1 MPITERIKSRLRQVP
16 FLYHWARWFK
26 NQLGRERRILRDVNQ
41 QRNTIGQPRALL
53 VYLTRPFH
61 MDRRSREFVTHQ
73 NRWCSVEIARLLG
86 ELGYVV
92 DAMNWDDWHSP
103 VVHCVYDLLI
113 GFGRA
118 NDLAKEL
125 PPQTIKIHLATGSE
139 VNFLNQRLRERIE
152 EIKRRRGCSL
162 PPVRQSSYKAENLE
176 YYDAIA
182 CIGNTVTAATYR
194 PYFSKN
200 IFCWNNHGYDQWM
213 GIPPGK
219 DFEAARNN
227 FLYFASGGQ
236 VLIGLDLVLEVFA
249 SRPHLKLFVC
259 GPFEHELEFVK
270 CFHRELYETPNIH
283 SIGWVTVGS
292 AEYFELVQQCSA
304 TIFPICAG
312 GSPGSVVVCMGHGL
326 IPIVSKEAGI
336 DTRDFGI
343 TLPSISIEEIGKAVD
358 SIASQSAHWHK
369 DMADKVLTAARQDF
383 SQAAFTQ
390 RFRAILTE
398 VMDENKKSGLARS
411 KNQKENI
418 R

>member
-1 MPITERIKSRLRQVP
+1 MA
-16 FLYHWARWFK
+16 HH
-26 NQLGRERRILRDVNQ
+26 G
-41 QRNTIGQPRALL
+41 
-53 VYLTRPFH
+53 
-61 MDRRSREFVTHQ
+61 
-73 NRWCSVEIARLLG
+73 
-86 ELGYVV
+86 
-92 DAMNWDDWHSP
+92 
-103 VVHCVYDLLI
+103 YDLLI

-139 VNFLNQRLRERIE
+139 VNFLNQRLRERVE

-162 PPVRQSSYKAENLE
+162 PPVRQSSLKAEDLE

-182 CIGNTVTAATYR
+182 CIGNTVTAATYQ
-194 PYFSKN
+194 PYFSKK
-200 IFCWNNHGYDQWM
+200 IFCWNNHGYDKWM
-213 GIPPGK
+213 GIPLGK

-236 VLIGLDLVLEVFA
+236 VLIGLDLVLEAFA

-270 CFHRELYETPNIH
+270 CFHRELYETPNIR

-312 GSPGSVVVCMGHGL
+312 GSPGSVVVCMGQGL

-336 DTRDFGI
+336 DTGDFGI
-343 TLPSISIEEIGKAVD
+343 TLPSISIEEIGKVVD

-398 VMDENKKSGLARS
+398 VMGENKKSGLARS
-411 KNQKENI
+411 KHQKEII